1 METGRKEEFTFEQI
15 QRAER
20 LVIESGF
27 DYIFTPLDALSALT
41 LCLFSVVQ
49 ETTTPQYTEKQM
61 SDAGVFIL
69 QHYPLSEDFPY
80 SNREIIKDILKRKIR
95 GR

>member
-1 METGRKEEFTFEQI
+1 MEARRVEEFTFEQM

-20 LVIESGF
+20 LVIRNGF
-27 DYIFTPLDALSALT
+27 DYIFTPLDALGALT

-49 ETTTPQYTEKQM
+49 GTTTPQYTERQM

-69 QHYPLSEDFPY
+69 QHYPLSKDFPY

-95 GR
+95 G